1 MSELICEIKEDIAR
15 IVLNRPE
22 RLNAFDE
29 KLANLWKE
37 TNQRIASDSSVKAVV
52 LSGNGPSFC
61 AGGDVKGM
69 SQLPDGREVT
79 RLARII
85 HEGTI
90 ALITSDKPVVAAV
103 HGANAGGGLGIM
115 LAADYVIADPKSR
128 FAGKYSAIG
137 LTPDLGVSTLV
148 ARVVGQTRAFKL
160 LLKEDF
166 IDVATAL
173 DWGLISEISD
183 NPLEEAQKL
192 ATEWSKNA
200 FAFGQAKRLVRAG
213 FYRSQADSFSDEA
226 ETIGKSFD
234 TDAAKM
240 RIGAFIR

>member
-1 MSELICEIKEDIAR
+1 MAELICEIKDDIAH

-29 KLANLWKE
+29 NLALLWKE
-37 TNQRIASDSSVKAVV
+37 INSKVSSDSSIKAVV

-69 SQLPDGREVT
+69 AQLASGREVT
-79 RLARII
+79 RLAHII
-85 HEGTI
+85 HEGTL
-90 ALITSDKPVVAAV
+90 ALINSAKPVVAAV
-103 HGANAGGGLGIM
+103 HGSNAGGGLGIM
-115 LAADYVIADPKSR
+115 LCADYIIANPSSR

-148 ARVVGQTRAFKL
+148 ARAVGQTRAFKL

-166 IDVATAL
+166 IDANTAL
-173 DWGLISEISD
+173 DWGLVSEISD
-183 NPLEEAQKL
+183 TPLEDAVKL
-192 ATEWSKNA
+192 ATEWANNA
-200 FAFGQAKRLVRAG
+200 YAFGQAKRLVRAG
-213 FYRSQADSFSDEA
+213 FYRSETESFADEA
-226 ETIGKSFD
+226 ETIGNSFD
-234 TDAAKM
+234 TDAAKV